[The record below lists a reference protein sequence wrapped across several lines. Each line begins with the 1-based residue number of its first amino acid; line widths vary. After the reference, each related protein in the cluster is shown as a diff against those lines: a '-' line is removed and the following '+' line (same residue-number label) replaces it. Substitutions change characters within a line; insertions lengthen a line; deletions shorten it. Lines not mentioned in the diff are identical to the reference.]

1 MKIGCI
7 YTYTNISQFNSKN
20 TGIFTYIYIYKEF
33 PLEWGFK
40 LNVGSKP
47 PFSDSGIL
55 KKSPESENG
64 GLRRIWNPH
73 WFWKPHSSEICLYI
87 NLTSIHVIRAD
98 KKRRNILLQ
107 IHYWFWFCHLCMFTS
122 CSCYWN
128 FKTLRPCT
136 QKLSWIYMCI
146 HVVWGYYVAWGYCFA
161 NPNHCM
167 TTNPIRYLV
176 IWKVL

>member
-1 MKIGCI
+1 MENCNQRIWNACQNFKTQIKETWISIFKKSLININIWKLDVYIHIQI
-7 YTYTNISQFNSKN
+7 YHNLIQKTQVFLH
-20 TGIFTYIYIYKEF
+20 IYIYKEF
-33 PLEWGFK
+33 SLEWGFK
-40 LNVGSKP
+40 LNGGSKP

-128 FKTLRPCT
+128 F
-136 QKLSWIYMCI
+136 
-146 HVVWGYYVAWGYCFA
+146 
-161 NPNHCM
+161 
-167 TTNPIRYLV
+167 
-176 IWKVL
+176 